1 VEFLNFAGNSGLFQ
15 IFSRLPEDEFYRGA
29 RVFKAVVAPGAP
41 LKNKQQFLKK
51 EKSGLP

>member
-1 VEFLNFAGNSGLFQ
+1 MEFLNFAGNSGLFQ

-41 LKNKQQFLKK
+41 LKIINIL
-51 EKSGLP
+51 EYSDPYI